1 MTEREPAPDTKG
13 SAVSESRPAP
23 RRHVGSWVAL
33 LVVLIA
39 FIALGVV
46 IHRGIETRRRSE
58 ATLVESAAEAA
69 ITTVAVVHPTADAPA
84 DELILPGTAQA
95 FTDSPIYAR
104 ASGYLRRWYVD
115 IGGEVTQG
123 QLLAEIETPELH
135 QQLHQARADLDT
147 ARANLELARTTAA
160 RWQSLLKTESVSQQE
175 TDEKVGDHA
184 AKSATVEAHAANV
197 RRLEDL
203 LGFQKVYAPF
213 DGVITRRNTD
223 IGALIDA
230 GANAPSRELFRLAAI
245 HQLRVFVSVPQVYA
259 QTARPGTTA
268 TITLDEMPG
277 KIFKGTLTRTANAID
292 PSARTLLVEVDV
304 ANPDGELLPGAYL
317 VVRLRV
323 DRAIKAV
330 TIPANTLLF
339 RAEGLRVG
347 VVKNGRA
354 ELVAVKIGRDYG
366 RAVEIVSGL
375 TPADAVILD
384 PPDSLVSGTPVRLV
398 DQAKKPGTR

>member
-1 MTEREPAPDTKG
+1 MTEREPVPTPEG
-13 SAVSESRPAP
+13 TAVPEPRQGP

-33 LVVLIA
+33 LVVVIA
-39 FIALGVV
+39 LGALGVV
-46 IHRGIETRRRSE
+46 IHRGIETRRK
-58 ATLVESAAEAA
+58 ADAALVQSAAEAA
-69 ITTVAVVHPTADAPA
+69 IITVAVVHPTTDAPA

-104 ASGYLRRWYVD
+104 ASGYLRRWHVD
-115 IGGEVTQG
+115 IGAKVTQG

-135 QQLHQARADLDT
+135 QQLRQARANLDT
-147 ARANLELARTTAA
+147 AQANLELARTTAA
-160 RWQSLLKTESVSQQE
+160 RWQTLLKTESVSQQE
-175 TDEKVGDHA
+175 TDEKVGDHN
-184 AKSATVEAHAANV
+184 AKIATVEAHAANV

-259 QTARPGTTA
+259 QTARPGTAA

-277 KIFKGTLTRTANAID
+277 KVFKGTLARTANAID

-317 VVRLRV
+317 VVHLRV
-323 DRAIKAV
+323 GRAIKAV
-330 TIPANTLLF
+330 TIPASTLLF

-347 VVKNGRA
+347 VVKNGQA
-354 ELVAVKIGRDYG
+354 QLVPVKIGRDYG
-366 RAVEIVSGL
+366 RSVEIVSGL
-375 TPADAVILD
+375 SPADAVILD
-384 PPDSLVSGTPVRLV
+384 PPDSLVSGTPVRLLE
-398 DQAKKPGTR
+398 QTKKPGAR

>member
-1 MTEREPAPDTKG
+1 
-13 SAVSESRPAP
+13 
-23 RRHVGSWVAL
+23 VAL

-39 FIALGVV
+39 FVALGVV
-46 IHRGIETRRRSE
+46 IYRGIETRRK
-58 ATLVESAAEAA
+58 ADAALVQSAAEAA
-69 ITTVAVVHPTADAPA
+69 ISTVAVVHPTADAPA

-115 IGGEVTQG
+115 IGAKVTQG
-123 QLLAEIETPELH
+123 QLLAEIEAPE
-135 QQLHQARADLDT
+135 LHQARADLDT

-160 RWQSLLKTESVSQQE
+160 RWQTLLKTESVSQQE
-175 TDEKVGDHA
+175 TDEKVGDHN

-230 GANAPSRELFRLAAI
+230 GANTASRELFRLAAI

-259 QTARPGTTA
+259 QTARPGTAA

-277 KIFKGTLTRTANAID
+277 KVFKGTLARTANAID

-304 ANPDGELLPGAYL
+304 ANPNGELLPGAYL
-317 VVRLRV
+317 VVHLRV
-323 DRAIKAV
+323 ERATKAV

-347 VVKNGRA
+347 VVRNGRA
-354 ELVAVKIGRDYG
+354 QLVPVKIGRDYG

-375 TPADAVILD
+375 SPADAVILD

-398 DQAKKPGTR
+398 DQTKKPVTR

>member
-1 MTEREPAPDTKG
+1 MTEREPGAMPEEP
-13 SAVSESRPAP
+13 AVPEPRERP

-33 LVVLIA
+33 LVVVIA
-39 FIALGVV
+39 FGALGVA
-46 IHRGIETRRRSE
+46 IYHGIEARRK
-58 ATLVESAAEAA
+58 ADTALVQSAAEAA
-69 ITTVAVVHPTADAPA
+69 IITVAVVHPTTDAPA

-104 ASGYLRRWYVD
+104 ASGYLRRWHAD
-115 IGGEVTQG
+115 IGAKVTQG

-135 QQLHQARADLDT
+135 QQLRQARANLDT
-147 ARANLELARTTAA
+147 AQANLELARTTAA
-160 RWQSLLKTESVSQQE
+160 RWQSLLRTESVSQQE
-175 TDEKVGDHA
+175 TDEKVGDHN
-184 AKSATVEAHAANV
+184 AKIATVEAHAANV

-230 GANAPSRELFRLAAI
+230 GANTPSRELFRLAAI

-259 QTARPGTTA
+259 QTARPGSAA

-277 KIFKGTLTRTANAID
+277 KVFNGTLARTANAID

-317 VVRLRV
+317 VVHLRIG
-323 DRAIKAV
+323 RAVKAV
-330 TIPANTLLF
+330 TIPASTLLF

-347 VVKNGRA
+347 VVRDGHA
-354 ELVAVKIGRDYG
+354 QLVPVKIGRDYG
-366 RAVEIVSGL
+366 RSVEIVSGL
-375 TPADAVILD
+375 SPADAVILD
-384 PPDSLVSGTPVRLV
+384 PPDSLVSGTPVRLL
-398 DQAKKPGTR
+398 DQTKKPGAR

>member
-1 MTEREPAPDTKG
+1 MTEREPAPAAEG
-13 SAVSESRPAP
+13 PAVSESRPAP
-23 RRHVGSWVAL
+23 RRKVGSWVVL
-33 LVVLIA
+33 LVMVIA
-39 FIALGVV
+39 FVGLGVV
-46 IHRGIETRRRSE
+46 IYRGIETRRRAD
-58 ATLVESAAEAA
+58 ATLVQSAAEAA
-69 ITTVAVVHPTADAPA
+69 IVTVAIVHPTADAPG

-95 FTDSPIYAR
+95 FIDSPIYAR

-115 IGGEVTQG
+115 IGAKVTQG

-160 RWQSLLKTESVSQQE
+160 RWQTLLKTESVSQQE
-175 TDEKVGDHA
+175 TDEKVGDHN
-184 AKSATVEAHAANV
+184 AKIATAESHAANV

-203 LGFQKVYAPF
+203 VNFQKVYAPF

-230 GANAPSRELFRLAAI
+230 GANTPSRELFRLAAI

-259 QTARPGTTA
+259 QTARPGTVA

-277 KIFKGTLTRTANAID
+277 KVFKGTLTRTANAID

-304 ANPDGELLPGAYL
+304 ANPNGELLPGAYL
-317 VVRLRV
+317 VVHLRV
-323 DRAIKAV
+323 DRAVKAV
-330 TIPANTLLF
+330 TIPANALLF

-347 VVKNGRA
+347 VVKDGRA

-375 TPADAVILD
+375 TPADAVIVD
-384 PPDSLVSGTPVRLV
+384 PPDSLVSGTPVRLA
-398 DQAKKPGTR
+398 DQTKQPGTR